1 MISLSVRIHNFLNIW
16 AFLRLIL
23 LTLFLQNAALAE
35 RGSFEK
41 RQLFSVVF
49 ILLLAFEGLL

>member
-1 MISLSVRIHNFLNIW
+1 MISLSVRIHNFLNVL
-16 AFLRLIL
+16 AFLRMIL
-23 LTLFLQNAALAE
+23 LSLFLQNAALAE

-41 RQLFSVVF
+41 RRVFSVAF